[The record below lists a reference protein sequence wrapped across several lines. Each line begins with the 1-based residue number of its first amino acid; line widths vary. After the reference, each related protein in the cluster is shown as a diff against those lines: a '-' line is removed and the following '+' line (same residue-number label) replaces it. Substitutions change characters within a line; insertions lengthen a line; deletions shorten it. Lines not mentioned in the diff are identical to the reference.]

1 MPRGKKITTEWIAA
15 ALNKRLELHRLP
27 EGHETLRISWEDV
40 MRAIFFERI
49 TVSLRMA
56 KKQLKLLIE
65 MDLLKPVDA
74 GDAFDLNLT
83 KLRTYINPME

>member
-1 MPRGKKITTEWIAA
+1 
-15 ALNKRLELHRLP
+15 
-27 EGHETLRISWEDV
+27 